1 MDPDRTRLSSL
12 ADRLARLR
20 SRVSAACVAAGRDPD
35 EVTIIA
41 VTKNF
46 PAADV
51 LRLAKLGLR
60 DVGENRDQ
68 EAAPKCAEVARHRS
82 DLRWHFVGRLQRNK
96 ARSVVG
102 YADMV
107 HSVDS
112 VRLASSLGA
121 AATAHDRPLEV
132 LVQVSLDGDPTRGG
146 AAIEQLPAIAGA
158 VADERMLRLRG
169 VMAVAPLDQEPL
181 DAYRRLAEIALEVRA
196 DHPEARFVSAGMSGD
211 LEAALACGAT
221 HVRVGSALLG
231 NRPLL
236 R

>member
-1 MDPDRTRLSSL
+1 MDPDRTRLLTL
-12 ADRLARLR
+12 ADRLVRLR
-20 SRVSAACVAAGRDPD
+20 SRVSAACGAAGRDPD

-51 LRLAKLGLR
+51 ARLAQLGLR

-68 EAAPKCAEVARHRS
+68 EAGPKHVEVARCYS

-96 ARSVVG
+96 ARSVAG
-102 YADMV
+102 YAHMV

-121 AATAHDRPLEV
+121 AAAGRDRPLEV
-132 LVQVSLDGDPTRGG
+132 LIQVSLDGDPTRGG
-146 AAIEQLPAIAGA
+146 AAVEQLPAIAGA
-158 VADERMLRLRG
+158 VADEQMLRLRG
-169 VMAVAPLDQEPL
+169 VMAVAPRDQEPL
-181 DAYRRLAEIALEVRA
+181 DAYRRLAEIALQVRA

-211 LEAALACGAT
+211 LEAAVACGAT
-221 HVRVGSALLG
+221 HLRVGSALLG
-231 NRPLL
+231 NRPPL